1 MKKGVFITV
10 EGPDG
15 SGKSTQLEYIK
26 EYMRSN
32 GVDAL
37 FTREPGGTP
46 ISEKIRTIILDPEN
60 KELAPMTEALL
71 YAASRAQ
78 HIAQFIKP
86 ALERGKVVVCDRF
99 VDSSIAYQQYA
110 RGLGECVSMINDYA
124 IDGIIPDITFLLKI
138 EPEIAMERL
147 NGPSDR
153 LESETMD
160 FHRAVYRGYLELEK
174 KFPDRIVAV
183 DATLPAEEVRIRI
196 EEHIT
201 DLLYDHYRSIEE
213 QR

>member
-99 VDSSIAYQQYA
+99 VDSS
-110 RGLGECVSMINDYA
+110 
-124 IDGIIPDITFLLKI
+124 LKI

-174 KFPDRIVAV
+174 KFPERIVAV

>member
-1 MKKGVFITV
+1 
-10 EGPDG
+10 
-15 SGKSTQLEYIK
+15 
-26 EYMRSN
+26 
-32 GVDAL
+32 
-37 FTREPGGTP
+37 
-46 ISEKIRTIILDPEN
+46 
-60 KELAPMTEALL
+60 
-71 YAASRAQ
+71 
-78 HIAQFIKP
+78 
-86 ALERGKVVVCDRF
+86 
-99 VDSSIAYQQYA
+99 
-110 RGLGECVSMINDYA
+110 
-124 IDGIIPDITFLLKI
+124 
-138 EPEIAMERL
+138 MERL

-174 KFPDRIVAV
+174 KFPERIVAV